1 MRAYKV
7 FVTVLSLCCAAAA
20 VAQTAPPNRSVSTGV
35 VEPARSVILA
45 AKVTGRINTINAEE
59 GQRVATG
66 DELIRLD
73 AAELEAELAS
83 AIGSMALAETELAYK
98 RKVQERM
105 QRLGK
110 SKSVSQDRVDD
121 AQFDHA
127 VARDRLAI
135 AKAALA
141 RVRARLAETRL
152 VAPFD
157 GVITARD
164 AEVGQLTQPG
174 TPLLVL
180 EDHSRLD
187 FRTLVKEQDIPHIG
201 NGDAVTVTIDALGG
215 IGLQGKVSQIIP
227 SGDRKTHAF
236 EVEVTLPAH
245 EKLFPGMFG
254 KAEFN
259 Y

>member
-1 MRAYKV
+1 MRTHKV
-7 FVTVLSLCCAAAA
+7 FVIVLGLCCTAAA
-20 VAQTAPPNRSVSTGV
+20 VAQTTPSTRSVSTGV
-35 VEPARSVILA
+35 VEPARSVTLA
-45 AKVTGRINTINAEE
+45 AEVTGRINTINAEE
-59 GQRVATG
+59 GQRVNAG
-66 DELIRLD
+66 DELVRLD

-83 AIGSMALAETELAYK
+83 ATGSLALAETELAYR
-98 RKVQERM
+98 RKVSERM

-110 SKSVSQDRVDD
+110 SKSVPQDRIDD
-121 AQFDHA
+121 AAFDYA
-127 VARDRLAI
+127 AARDRLAI

-141 RVRARLAETRL
+141 QVGARLAETRL
-152 VAPFD
+152 IAPFD

-180 EDHSRLD
+180 EDHSRLE

-201 NGDAVTVTIDALGG
+201 NGDAVTVTIDALGV
-215 IGLQGKVSQIIP
+215 GLQGKVSQIIP

-236 EVEVTLPAH
+236 EVQVTLPAH